1 MQGNVHHPDSDI
13 FLFDHD
19 FICDSGAE
27 VSVIP
32 IELVRKQGLPV
43 HPTGKRVEMANGAD
57 ANCQEVVELL
67 AKVGPKMCRLN
78 FLVVGGVK
86 IGTLGLDAM
95 GKLGVVLNTTE
106 KLVTLTG
113 THLKDLGEEK
123 AEIQENPS
131 KCYHIRLTQ
140 SCRTFSHSKR
150 DLFGGNLKIKMP
162 ILQTNHIS
170 KLLNIF
176 KRELDF

>member
-1 MQGNVHHPDSDI
+1 M
-13 FLFDHD
+13 
-19 FICDSGAE
+19 
-27 VSVIP
+27 SVIP
-32 IELVRKQGLPV
+32 IELVRKHGLPV
-43 HPTGKRVEMANGAD
+43 HPTAKRVEMANGAD
-57 ANCQEVVELL
+57 ANCQGVVELL
-67 AKVGPKMCRLN
+67 VKVGPKMCRLN

-86 IGTLGLDAM
+86 IGILGLDVM

-123 AEIQENPS
+123 AEIQESLS
-131 KCYHIRLTQ
+131 KCITYGLYKVV
-140 SCRTFSHSKR
+140 TFGHSKR

-162 ILQTNHIS
+162 ILQTMHIS